1 MRALRQAPTEGIVLA
16 GSFRE
21 LDDEVV
27 RRDSGPVD
35 DLRIQF
41 LEQGESDF
49 LRPAGDERELEQDEI
64 VGVFPPE
71 KRWRVQEAFTRKLMD
86 DPEEVIRSES

>member
-1 MRALRQAPTEGIVLA
+1 LRQSLTEGKVLA
-16 GSFRE
+16 GSFGE
-21 LDDEVV
+21 LDHEVV
-27 RRDSGPVD
+27 RQDSGTGD
-35 DLRIQF
+35 DVLVEL
-41 LEQGESDF
+41 LEQGEAGF
-49 LRPAGDERELEQDEI
+49 FRPAGDERELEQDEI